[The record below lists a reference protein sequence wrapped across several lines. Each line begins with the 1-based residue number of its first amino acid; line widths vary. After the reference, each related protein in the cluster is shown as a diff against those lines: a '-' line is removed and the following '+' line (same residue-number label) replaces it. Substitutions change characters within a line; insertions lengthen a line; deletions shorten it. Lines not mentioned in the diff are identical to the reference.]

1 MSSAAERHLDNF
13 ASIKWAVP
21 LLESPDWRVNPRT
34 RGVPSDRFI
43 RDTIHGHDG
52 MQQWLELYHKPAA
65 GGAPVTKSVS
75 LCKFG
80 DGFMGYPTICHGG
93 AVLTM
98 MDEALGF
105 AMIVNETRAMGLEPT
120 QWAEGETV
128 THVLEAGR
136 PLEEALRGFMV
147 TASLETKFLR
157 PVKCP
162 GAVGIEV
169 TLVENRVNK
178 MRLKG
183 IMKDGEGTPLVVTE
197 GLFVKIRGGAKI

>member
-1 MSSAAERHLDNF
+1 MSSAAEQHLENF
-13 ASIKWAVP
+13 ASIKWAAAF
-21 LLESPDWRVNPRT
+21 LESPDWSVNTRI

-52 MQQWLELYHKPAA
+52 MQQWLELYHKPTVDTT
-65 GGAPVTKSVS
+65 PITKSVS

-80 DGFMGYPTICHGG
+80 SGFMGYPTICHGG

-105 AMIVNETRAMGLEPT
+105 AMVVNETRAMGLEAT
-120 QWAEGETV
+120 QWAEGETI
-128 THVLEAGR
+128 TQMLEAGR
-136 PLEEALRGFMV
+136 PIEEALRGFMV

-169 TLVENRVNK
+169 TLVENTANK

-183 IMKDGEGTPLVVTE
+183 IMKDGEGSPLVVTH
-197 GLFVKIRGGAKI
+197 GLFVKVRGGAKI